1 MTDVVRASWS
11 SRFGFLMACIGSSV
25 GLGNF
30 WRFPYLA
37 GENGG
42 GAWVV
47 VYLLACFGLIMPLMI
62 AEIMIG
68 RRGKLS
74 AIGSTVKVARDEG
87 ASPAWGIIGLMGVLG
102 GFLVLSFYSVIGGWV
117 IAYIFEAASG
127 VFVGAP
133 ADAVGARFGAL
144 LADPYALAF
153 FHFIFMALTVSIV
166 IGGVKEGLESFNA
179 IFMPILFLMLVTLV
193 GYAWLEGDFAR
204 GIAFLFTPDFSKLTW
219 NGIMAAIGQGFF
231 SIGVGFGVFITYGS
245 YLNRQTHIPGSA
257 VLIAFSDTMVAVLA
271 GCAIFPIVFINNL
284 DPGSGPGL
292 MFQTLPL
299 ALGSMPGG
307 VFITT
312 FFFVLI
318 LLAALTSS
326 ISLLEL
332 VVARTEDDGGA
343 GRGITATFG
352 GLAAWFVGLGT
363 VFSFNM
369 WAKWFPLDGIELL
382 SGKTVFDLID
392 FLTSNIML
400 PVGGILIGLF
410 AGWVMGR
417 QTVIDELQIK
427 SMAFYTVL
435 RFVVGVVAPIAIG
448 LVFLFNLGLL
458 Q

>member
-11 SRFGFLMACIGSSV
+11 SRFGFMMACIGSSV

-47 VYLLACFGLIMPLMI
+47 VYLIACFGLIMPLMI

-87 ASPAWGIIGLMGVLG
+87 SSGAWGIIGLMGIIG

-117 IAYIFEAASG
+117 IAYIFEAANG
-127 VFVGAP
+127 VFVGAS
-133 ADAVGARFGAL
+133 ADEVGARFGNL
-144 LADPYALAF
+144 LADPYALGF
-153 FHFIFMALTVSIV
+153 FHFVFMALTVSIV
-166 IGGVKEGLESFNA
+166 IGGVKGGLERFNS

-193 GYAWLEGDFAR
+193 VYAWLEGDFDRA
-204 GIAFLFTPDFSKLTW
+204 IAFLFTPDFSKLSW
-219 NGIMAAIGQGFF
+219 NGVMQAIGQGFF

-245 YLNRQTHIPGSA
+245 YLSRETHLPSA
-257 VLIAFSDTMVAVLA
+257 AVVIAFSDTLVALLA
-271 GCAIFPIVFINNL
+271 GCAIFPIVFVNNL

-307 VFITT
+307 VFFTT

-343 GRGITATFG
+343 GRGVTAVFG

-369 WAKWFPLDGIELL
+369 WGKWFPLESIPLL
-382 SGKTVFDLID
+382 AGKTVFDLID

-400 PVGGILIGLF
+400 PLGGILIGLF
-410 AGWVMGR
+410 AGWIMSR
-417 QTVIDELQIK
+417 QAVIDELQIK
-427 SMAFYTVL
+427 NMFFYNLL
-435 RFVVGVVAPIAIG
+435 RFVVGIVAPVAIG

>member
-11 SRFGFLMACIGSSV
+11 SRFGFLMACVGSSV

-42 GAWVV
+42 GAWVI
-47 VYLLACFGLIMPLMI
+47 VYLLCCTVLIMPLLI
-62 AEIMIG
+62 AEILIG

-87 ASPAWGIIGLMGVLG
+87 ASSAWGVIGVMGVTG

-117 IAYIFEAASG
+117 IAYIFDAAQGAFHAAS
-127 VFVGAP
+127 P
-133 ADAVGARFGAL
+133 EAVEARFTSF

-153 FHFIFMALTVSIV
+153 FHFIFMAITVAIV
-166 IGGVKEGLESFNA
+166 AGGVKRGLEAFNSV
-179 IFMPILFLMLVTLV
+179 FMPLLFVMLLILVA
-193 GYAWLEGDFAR
+193 YAWIEGDFAR
-204 GIAFLFTPDFSKLTW
+204 GMAFLFTPDFDKLTW
-219 NGIMAAIGQGFF
+219 EGVLRAVGQSFF
-231 SIGVGFGVFITYGS
+231 SIGVGFGVLITYGS
-245 YLNRQTHIPGSA
+245 YLQRDAHIPGASA
-257 VLIAFSDTMVAVLA
+257 FIVFSDTAVAILA

-284 DPGSGPGL
+284 DPAGGPGL

-299 ALGSMPGG
+299 AFGNMPGG
-307 VFITT
+307 DFFAT

-343 GRGITATFG
+343 GRGTTAILG

-363 VFSFNM
+363 VFSFNL
-369 WAKWFPLDGIELL
+369 WAQWFPLDGIGPFT
-382 SGKTVFDLID
+382 GKTVFDIID
-392 FLTSNIML
+392 YLTSNVML

-410 AGWVMGR
+410 AGWVIKR
-417 QTVIDELQIK
+417 QSAMEELSI
-427 SMAFYTVL
+427 SAAAYSVL
-435 RFVVGVVAPIAIG
+435 WWLVAVVAPIAIG
-448 LVFLFNLGLL
+448 VVFVFNLGVF
-458 Q
+458 